1 MKTFSSI
8 PVLLCVAGA
17 LVACSASEGPVG
29 EAVGN
34 DDNGGSGN
42 DTSSGGSGAT
52 IPTTGG
58 TSSTSGG
65 TAGTISVSGSGG
77 TAGGECGVQ
86 TFNLERKPAEVL
98 LVLDR
103 SASMKDPPEETT
115 ETAPKWDLIIPALLE
130 VVEATGATLSWGL
143 KVFPE
148 DGDGEQDA
156 CSAGSVTDRIDVEI
170 AENNATVVNDAIRA
184 TRDEGDGTPTG
195 DAMKQAVTYLQG
207 RAGLNDYNRYILLAT
222 DGEPSCTN
230 VTATSAGSEGQ
241 EAARPYAVNAV
252 TEAANAG
259 FHTFV
264 VGVGTNKETA
274 KLVLND
280 LAIAGQE
287 PASCANPLDDCFYLG
302 NSREQLAADLMS
314 IAEGIT
320 TCTFMLTATPPDPS
334 NVRVTLDTERVM
346 RDPSKTN
353 GWEYE
358 DSAATI
364 IIVHGAACDAIKASR
379 AANVEIIFGCPDI
392 DVR

>member
-1 MKTFSSI
+1 MKAFTSTL
-8 PVLLCVAGA
+8 VLVVATGA
-17 LVACSASEGPVG
+17 LACSASSGPVG
-29 EAVGN
+29 EAVGE
-34 DDNGGSGN
+34 NGGSG
-42 DTSSGGSGAT
+42 G
-52 IPTTGG
+52 IPTNGG
-58 TSSTSGG
+58 TSGTGPTLGGTGNGG
-65 TAGTISVSGSGG
+65 TAGTIPTSGSGG
-77 TAGGECGVQ
+77 TTECGVQ

-103 SASMKDPPEETT
+103 SASMKDPPEMTT
-115 ETAPKWDLIIPALLE
+115 ETLPKWDLIIPALLH
-130 VVEATGATLSWGL
+130 VVEQTGTTLSWGL

-148 DGDGEQDA
+148 DGDGEQEA
-156 CSAGSVTDRIDVEI
+156 CSAGSVTDSIQVEI
-170 AENNATVVNDAIRA
+170 AENNAQAVTDAISA

-195 DAMKQAVTYLQG
+195 DAMKQAVAYLQG

-222 DGEPSCTN
+222 DGEPSCVN

-241 EAARPYAVNAV
+241 EAARPYAVAAV

-280 LAIAGQE
+280 LAIAGLE

-302 NSREQLAADLMS
+302 NSQEQLTSDMLA
-314 IAEGIT
+314 IATNIS
-320 TCTFMLTATPPDPS
+320 TCTFMLTATPPDPN
-334 NVRVTLDTERVM
+334 NVRVTQDTERVM
-346 RDPSKTN
+346 RDPSRTN

-358 DSAATI
+358 DAAQTI
-364 IIVHGAACDAIKASR
+364 IVVHGPACDAIKGSS
-379 AANVEIIFGCPDI
+379 AANIEIIFGCPDV

>member
-1 MKTFSSI
+1 MKAFTSTL
-8 PVLLCVAGA
+8 VLVVAAGA
-17 LVACSASEGPVG
+17 IACSASSGPAG
-29 EAVGN
+29 EAVGE
-34 DDNGGSGN
+34 GG
-42 DTSSGGSGAT
+42 
-52 IPTTGG
+52 
-58 TSSTSGG
+58 
-65 TAGTISVSGSGG
+65 GSGG
-77 TAGGECGVQ
+77 TSNGGTGGTLPPLGGTSGTNGGTGGTIPTSGSAGTAGNECGVQ

-115 ETAPKWDLIIPALLE
+115 ETLPKWDLIIPALLH
-130 VVEATGATLSWGL
+130 VVEQTGATLSWGL

-148 DGDGEQDA
+148 DGDGEQAA
-156 CSAGSVTDRIDVEI
+156 CSAGSVTDSIQVEI
-170 AENNATVVNDAIRA
+170 AENNAQAVMDAISA

-195 DAMKQAVTYLQG
+195 DAMKQAVAYLQG

-222 DGEPSCTN
+222 DGEPSCVN

-241 EAARPYAVNAV
+241 EAARPYAVAAV

-259 FHTFV
+259 FNTFV

-280 LAIAGQE
+280 LAIAGRE

-302 NSREQLAADLMS
+302 NSQEQLTSDMLA
-314 IAEGIT
+314 IATNIS
-320 TCTFMLTATPPDPS
+320 TCTFMLTATPPDPN
-334 NVRVTLDTERVM
+334 NVRVTQDTERVM
-346 RDPSKTN
+346 RDPTRTN

-358 DSAATI
+358 DTAQTI
-364 IIVHGAACDAIKASR
+364 IVVHGPACDAIKGSS
-379 AANVEIIFGCPDI
+379 AANIEIIFGCPDV